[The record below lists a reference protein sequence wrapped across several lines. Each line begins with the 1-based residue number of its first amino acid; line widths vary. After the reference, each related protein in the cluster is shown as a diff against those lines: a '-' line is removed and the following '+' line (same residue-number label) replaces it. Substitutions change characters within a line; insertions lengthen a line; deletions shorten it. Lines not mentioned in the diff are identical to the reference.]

1 MLTGI
6 QLRAYPTQ
14 HQKLILS
21 QWMGCA
27 RFVWN
32 AKCDEDKYF
41 RGFARKFATF
51 DHYYETQDQK
61 NTLTLNQMRLVHGLQ
76 TALVQYK
83 RTQPLI
89 GTTHSKKSIK
99 GLCGRPK
106 RKKRRQIKVRFI

>member
-41 RGFARKFATF
+41 RGFARKFAT
-51 DHYYETQDQK
+51 
-61 NTLTLNQMRLVHGLQ
+61 
-76 TALVQYK
+76 
-83 RTQPLI
+83 LI
-89 GTTHSKKSIK
+89 TIMKPKIK
-99 GLCGRPK
+99 IRSL
-106 RKKRRQIKVRFI
+106 